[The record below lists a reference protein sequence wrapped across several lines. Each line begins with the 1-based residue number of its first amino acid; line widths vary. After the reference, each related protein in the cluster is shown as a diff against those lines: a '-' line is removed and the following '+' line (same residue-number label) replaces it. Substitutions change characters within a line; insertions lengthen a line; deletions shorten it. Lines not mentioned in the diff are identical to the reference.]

1 MAKRIRVLLAD
12 DHRLLADALKSILEP
27 KYEVVGTVGDGRSL
41 LEAAEKLRP
50 DVIVVDIA
58 MPKLNGLDAAQN
70 LKQKMPGVKLIFMTM
85 NEDPYLVG
93 EAFRVGGSAF
103 LLKQAAAFE
112 LTDAIE
118 AVLKGGSYVSPQA
131 TKGLSEILLR
141 DPKAR
146 EHTPEPTPRQREVI
160 QLLAEGRTMKE
171 VAQVLKITTR
181 TVASH
186 KYGVMDLLQ
195 IKSNAE
201 LVQYAIKRGIISV

>member
-1 MAKRIRVLLAD
+1 MAKRTRVLLAD
-12 DHRLLADALKSILEP
+12 DHRLLVDALKSVLEP
-27 KYEVVGTVGDGRSL
+27 KYEVIGSVGDGRAL
-41 LEAAEKLRP
+41 LEAAERLRP
-50 DVIVVDIA
+50 DVVVVDIA
-58 MPKLNGLDAAQN
+58 MPKLNGLDAAKN

-118 AVLKGGSYVSPQA
+118 AVLKGGTYVSPQTA
-131 TKGLSEILLR
+131 KGLREISLR
-141 DPKAR
+141 EPRAR
-146 EHTPEPTPRQREVI
+146 EHTPEPTSRQREVI
-160 QLLAEGRTMKE
+160 QLLAEGHTMKE
-171 VAQVLKITTR
+171 VAQVLKITPR

-186 KYGVMDLLQ
+186 KYGVMNLLQ